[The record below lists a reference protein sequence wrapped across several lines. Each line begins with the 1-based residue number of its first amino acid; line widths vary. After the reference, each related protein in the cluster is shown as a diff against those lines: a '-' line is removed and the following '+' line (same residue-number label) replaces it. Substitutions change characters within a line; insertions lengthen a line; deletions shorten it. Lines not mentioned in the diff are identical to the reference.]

1 MNDKVKPQGQGMAIA
16 SLILSII
23 GIVTIC
29 VGVGGAACLVAL
41 ILGLV
46 VLIKRKP
53 GKGMAIAGIIVS
65 AIGLIIFFAIA
76 GLLSYN
82 SKRSVKIESTV
93 VKETELASKPTETIV
108 KTETEQENVEEHSNL
123 HVGDILETKNEKLKY
138 LSCDT
143 DFQPSNQYFE
153 AKDGNKIIRLEF
165 EYENVGKTDQSIS
178 FYSFTGY
185 ADGYKADA
193 WYYEDDNIS
202 GTISAGKKVKGS
214 VYFEVPD
221 DAQNITVEYDV
232 NVWTSEKAVFIV
244 E

>member
-1 MNDKVKPQGQGMAIA
+1 MNDKVKPQGQGMATA

-23 GIVTIC
+23 GIVTVC
-29 VGVGGAACLVAL
+29 VGVGGAACLIAL

-65 AIGLIIFFAIA
+65 VIGLLMFFAIA

-82 SKRSVKIESTV
+82 SKRSVKSTV
-93 VKETELASKPTETIV
+93 VKETELASKPTEKIV
-108 KTETEQENVEEHSNL
+108 NTETEQEGVEEDRDL

-202 GTISAGKKVKGS
+202 GTISSGKKVKGA

-232 NVWTSEKAVFIV
+232 NVWTSEKAVFVV